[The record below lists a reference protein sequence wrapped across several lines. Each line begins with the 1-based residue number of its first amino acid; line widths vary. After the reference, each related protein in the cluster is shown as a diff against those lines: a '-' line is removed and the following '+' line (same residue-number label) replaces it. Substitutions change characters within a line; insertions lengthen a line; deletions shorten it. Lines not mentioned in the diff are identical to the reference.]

1 MRVIQRCRSSRP
13 SKNPFNLLL
22 VDCKRLVVRHTTYN
36 LQWFWTQFWVVE
48 EGAAKARLAGV
59 KPLTDEGWGGE
70 AEVWLRRRLLGRDL
84 VSLVLAREQG
94 HMVLKLVDTSGDP
107 EDDKD
112 VAEEMVAEGFAMW
125 ES

>member
-1 MRVIQRCRSSRP
+1 MR
-13 SKNPFNLLL
+13 
-22 VDCKRLVVRHTTYN
+22 
-36 LQWFWTQFWVVE
+36 FW
-48 EGAAKARLAGV
+48 LAGV

-84 VSLVLAREQG
+84 VSLVITREQG

>member
-1 MRVIQRCRSSRP
+1 MEDWLSG
-13 SKNPFNLLL
+13 
-22 VDCKRLVVRHTTYN
+22 
-36 LQWFWTQFWVVE
+36 LQWLWIRFGFLE
-48 EGAAKARLAGV
+48 EGAAKARLAEV

-84 VSLVLAREQG
+84 VSLVIAREQG

-112 VAEEMVAEGFAMW
+112 VAEEMVAEGFALW

>member
-1 MRVIQRCRSSRP
+1 M
-13 SKNPFNLLL
+13 
-22 VDCKRLVVRHTTYN
+22 
-36 LQWFWTQFWVVE
+36 
-48 EGAAKARLAGV
+48 
-59 KPLTDEGWGGE
+59 
-70 AEVWLRRRLLGRDL
+70 WLRRRLLGKDL

>member
-1 MRVIQRCRSSRP
+1 MV
-13 SKNPFNLLL
+13 
-22 VDCKRLVVRHTTYN
+22 
-36 LQWFWTQFWVVE
+36 
-48 EGAAKARLAGV
+48 
-59 KPLTDEGWGGE
+59 
-70 AEVWLRRRLLGRDL
+70 
-84 VSLVLAREQG
+84 AREQD